1 MFFIR
6 CVLPLFQERFL
17 PEHLFCVD
25 SLSIFKEYNET
36 LSSDSIRD
44 EFLKADLTDVQ
55 KINETTP
62 SRGISKFQKSPKSSH
77 DLPKSSRCLFS
88 NSIQTS
94 TTVIDKP
101 KIYNNSTKNLQLNNS
116 TKKLSYKLTDIFERL
131 HHHSPVTAHNAEADT
146 LHLLKCA
153 IAINEQFVRLADR
166 GARKFSEF

>member
-1 MFFIR
+1 M
-6 CVLPLFQERFL
+6 
-17 PEHLFCVD
+17 
-25 SLSIFKEYNET
+25 
-36 LSSDSIRD
+36 RD
-44 EFLKADLTDVQ
+44 EFLKTDLTDVQ

-62 SRGISKFQKSPKSSH
+62 SRGISKFRKSSKSSP

-94 TTVIDKP
+94 TTVIDSP
-101 KIYNNSTKNLQLNNS
+101 KINNNS

-153 IAINEQFVRLADR
+153 IAINEQFVRLADS
-166 GARKFSEF
+166 GAKKFSEF